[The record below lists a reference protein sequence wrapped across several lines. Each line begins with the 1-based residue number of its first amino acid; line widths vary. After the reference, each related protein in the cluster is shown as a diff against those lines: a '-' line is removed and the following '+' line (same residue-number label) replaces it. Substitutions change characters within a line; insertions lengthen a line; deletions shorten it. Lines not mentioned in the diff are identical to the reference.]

1 VLIATYPFC
10 KPPINPKLL
19 ALKMTLIEPF
29 KSSRRLVSIISL
41 TLFLAAGCG
50 FPTISNLVEGLNHQN
65 DLELVCD
72 GSSSYLLLLDSLLA
86 RDPDD
91 LNLLINST
99 KAYSAYVI
107 VTTECGRPERSA
119 VLSRTGR
126 AYGLR
131 LLRESGGINRSDNLE
146 EISRKLRDTGRR
158 KVEALFW
165 GAYSWAQ
172 WINYQHGAPAAV
184 IDLPKVELIMKR
196 VVELDETFYN
206 GGAHLFL
213 GIYHALKPE
222 IYGGDPVASRRH
234 FDKALEISGRRFLP
248 VQVAYA
254 EHYARMV
261 QDRQLFENLLA
272 EVLAF
277 DIFTVPDTTLSN
289 LIAQKQAVKL
299 LAEIDQYF

>member
-1 VLIATYPFC
+1 MTSI
-10 KPPINPKLL
+10 KPL
-19 ALKMTLIEPF
+19 
-29 KSSRRLVSIISL
+29 KSSRRLVYLISL
-41 TLFLAAGCG
+41 ALFLASGCG

-91 LNLLINST
+91 INLLINST

-119 VLSRTGR
+119 VLSQTAR

-131 LLRESGGINRSDNLE
+131 LLHETGGINRSDNLE
-146 EISRKLRDTGRR
+146 QISRKLRAARR
-158 KVEALFW
+158 KNVEALFW

-172 WINYQHGAPAAV
+172 WINYQQGAPAAV
-184 IDLPKVELIMKR
+184 IDLLKVELIMKR
-196 VVELDETFYN
+196 VIELDETFYN

-213 GIYHALKPE
+213 GIYHTLKPE
-222 IYGGDPVASRRH
+222 VYGGDPEASRRH
-234 FDKALEISGRRFLP
+234 FEKALEISGRRFLP
-248 VQVAYA
+248 VQAAYA

-261 QDRQLFENLLA
+261 QDRQLFINLLE

-277 DIFTVPDTTLSN
+277 DISTVPDTTLSN
-289 LIAQKQAVKL
+289 LVAQKQAVKL